1 MSDIQGLGLVIL
13 VFSSLFTVGQLYTLR
28 RARQSAKWPQTTGR
42 IILSSLA
49 PVSLTDRSF
58 SDVQPLIRYRYSVG
72 GTQYE
77 GQTLSIGEG
86 WWRSWGTKLPI
97 REGFP
102 VGSQVNVY
110 YNPAR
115 PSDSA
120 LLVGPASSTYS
131 RPIAGALLVIAG
143 LALLLS

>member
-97 REGFP
+97 RVVIDVDLASDWKPFP
-102 VGSQVNVY
+102 DRQFG
-110 YNPAR
+110 PPR
-115 PSDSA
+115 PPPS
-120 LLVGPASSTYS
+120 
-131 RPIAGALLVIAG
+131 
-143 LALLLS
+143 LADA